1 MNHICCYGEILWDI
15 FEDKTKIGGAPLN
28 SALRLKSFEN
38 KVDIIS
44 AVGNDLLGDKL
55 ISFIKKN
62 GLSTNLILRNS
73 YETGKVFINLDQDN
87 NAIYDIKKFVAWDF
101 INLNDQMI
109 RKIKKSNAFIF
120 GSLSARNH
128 ESKKTLFKLI
138 EKASFK
144 VLDVNLR
151 PPYYNYKTIKKLLV
165 KADFIKFN
173 EEEIIEVSG
182 ELGHANKDIMSCVS
196 FISKFSKTNSI
207 CVTKADKGAILFHE
221 NKFHQHN
228 GFKVKVIDTVG
239 SGDSFLAMLINE
251 LLNKNDPNKS
261 LKKACAIG
269 AMVATKS
276 GANPE
281 FNKTQIQ
288 EFIESY

>member
-28 SALRLKSFEN
+28 SALRLNSFEN
-38 KVDIIS
+38 KVEIIS
-44 AVGNDLLGDKL
+44 AVGNDLLGNKL

-62 GLSTNLILRNS
+62 KLSTNLILRNS
-73 YETGKVFINLDQDN
+73 YETGKVFISLDNDN

-109 RKIKKSNAFIF
+109 KKVERSNAFIF
-120 GSLSARNH
+120 GSLSARNY

-151 PPYYNYKTIKKLLV
+151 APYYDFEIIKKLV
-165 KADFIKFN
+165 EKADFIKFN
-173 EEEIIEVSG
+173 EEEIIEISG
-182 ELGHANKDIMSCVS
+182 KLGHINKDIKSCIL
-196 FISKFSKTNSI
+196 FISEFSKTNSI
-207 CVTKADKGAILFHE
+207 CVTQAEKGAILFHK
-221 NKFHQHN
+221 NKFYKHN
-228 GFKVKVIDTVG
+228 GFKVKVVDTVG

-251 LLNKNDPNKS
+251 LLNKNDPEKS
-261 LKKACAIG
+261 IKKACAIG
-269 AMVATKS
+269 AMVASKS

-281 FNKTQIQ
+281 FNKKQIKD
-288 EFIESY
+288 FIESY

>member
-1 MNHICCYGEILWDI
+1 MKQIYCYGEVLWDI
-15 FEDKTKIGGAPLN
+15 FYDKTTIGGAPLN
-28 SALRLKSFEN
+28 CALRLHSLGNRVE
-38 KVDIIS
+38 IIS
-44 AVGNDLLGDKL
+44 AVGEDSLGDKL
-55 ISFIKKN
+55 ISFINDN
-62 GLSTNLILRNS
+62 GLSSQFISTNKH
-73 YETGKVFINLDQDN
+73 ETGKVIVALDKDN
-87 NAIYDIKKFVAWDF
+87 NATYDIKNFVAWDF
-101 INLNDQMI
+101 IYPNNLMVK
-109 RKIKKSNAFIF
+109 KIQNSNAFIF
-120 GSLSARNH
+120 GSLSSRNLQ
-128 ESKKTLFKLI
+128 SKKTLFELI

-151 PPYYNYKTIKKLLV
+151 APYYDFETIKKLV
-165 KADFIKFN
+165 EKADFIKFN
-173 EEEIIEVSG
+173 EEEIIEISG
-182 ELGHANKDIMSCVS
+182 KLGHINKDIKSCVL
-196 FISKFSKTNSI
+196 FISKFSETNSI

-251 LLNKNDPNKS
+251 LLNKNDPDKS

-281 FNKTQIQ
+281 FNKKQIQ
-288 EFIESY
+288 EFIENY